1 MYIYIS
7 KIRKSHVASS
17 IIDAV
22 KIFKIKDIVMI
33 RALVSFLTMASIACA
48 LESGAYVGVS
58 GGVNIV
64 SSLQSIDFKGT
75 NLWNTLPGPA
85 GNGTQA
91 GRYDRNGNITNK
103 KTTVGFMWGLRAG
116 YQYAFN
122 TSNGIRVYGTF
133 SQIGIS
139 IGVDEKLNADNF
151 QATNYTFSQVGI
163 ATDYLF
169 EFLRLD
175 NIQFGILGGVGYEY
189 TFGTNKINIQKNQP
203 YANLGLF
210 TSLGREGK
218 LFLEVGAKLPFFTIY
233 ESFSDA
239 RKGQYIYLSQS
250 TGVEYSERKESLSAR
265 LQVCY
270 IALSYVF

>member
-1 MYIYIS
+1 
-7 KIRKSHVASS
+7 
-17 IIDAV
+17 
-22 KIFKIKDIVMI
+22 MI
-33 RALVSFLTMASIACA
+33 RALVSFLAMASIACA

-75 NLWNTLPGPA
+75 NLWDTSNTVSSSS
-85 GNGTQA
+85 GTSI
-91 GRYDRNGNITNK
+91 GTYNRNGNITNK

-133 SQIGIS
+133 SQMGIS

-210 TSLGREGK
+210 ASLGREGK

-233 ESFSDA
+233 ESFSNA
-239 RKGQYIYLSQS
+239 SKGQYIYLSQS